1 MNDPRALLEIFKL
14 IISFLTLV
22 TGMWSL
28 FAPHSTIGFTGLKPE
43 GGRGV
48 TEIRA
53 VLGGLFIAL
62 GLGPLIYRGDTFA
75 MLGLAYLGIAIV
87 RLVSIFVDK
96 SSTQSNWISLVVEI
110 LFGSTLLIGAW

>member
-1 MNDPRALLEIFKL
+1 MIEMLKL
-14 IISFLTLV
+14 IISFLTLL
-22 TGMWSL
+22 TGAWSL
-28 FAPHSTIGFTGLKPE
+28 FSPHSTVGFTGLKPE

-62 GLGPLIYRGDTFA
+62 GLAPLVYRGDTFA
-75 MLGLAYLGIAIV
+75 MLGFAYLGIAIV

-96 SSTQSNWISLVVEI
+96 SSTQSNWISLAVEI
-110 LFGSTLLIGAW
+110 VFGAVLMIGAW

>member
-1 MNDPRALLEIFKL
+1 MPEIVKL
-14 IISFLTLV
+14 VISFLTLL
-22 TGMWSL
+22 TGFFSL
-28 FAPHSTIGFTGLKPE
+28 FSPHSTVGFTGLKPE

-62 GLGPLIYRGDTFA
+62 GLAPFIYRGDTFA
-75 MLGLAYLGIAIV
+75 MLGLTYLGIAVV

-96 SSTQSNWISLVVEI
+96 SSTQSNWISLAVEI
-110 LFGSTLLIGAW
+110 LFGAILMVGAW